1 MLLLYWVSPFL
12 LIPSILSESL
22 QTSELTS
29 TFLEACVCQTLSMGD
44 LWPWGGI
51 FQPRSRTGL
60 VYDRVGAEFSEA
72 HNLGTCL
79 RFEAPVLGCYMLPL
93 WGSSGAAPPLLF
105 PFTFFDFLSPDTFL
119 SQTFKSPFCT
129 IFPTDLLPL
138 ECLEIPAFLH
148 LFYLCSQLL
157 PQPLSLLAY
166 SPKFL

>member
-44 LWPWGGI
+44 LLPWGGI
-51 FQPRSRTGL
+51 FQPWSRTGL

-72 HNLGTCL
+72 HSLGACL

-105 PFTFFDFLSPDTFL
+105 PFTFFDFLSPATFSHKL
-119 SQTFKSPFCT
+119 SRVPFARS
-129 IFPTDLLPL
+129 FPADLLPV
-138 ECLEIPAFLH
+138 ECPEIPVFLH
-148 LFYLCSQLL
+148 LFSLCSQLL
-157 PQPLSLLAY
+157 PQPLYHFPY